1 MASFYTYK
9 KNELKLY
16 ILSIAYK
23 VMEAAYL
30 PTEWLREIKEEI
42 RAFLEFN
49 ANEYATC
56 TVVLRRKFIAQNAY
70 VKISAS
76 SRTDN
81 LTAHFKV

>member
-1 MASFYTYK
+1 MVKT
-9 KNELKLY
+9 
-16 ILSIAYK
+16 
-23 VMEAAYL
+23 
-30 PTEWLREIKEEI
+30 EIKEEI
-42 RAFLEFN
+42 RDFLEFN

-76 SRTDN
+76 SRTGN